1 MVYGSGTRLMC
12 LCLFYRELYI
22 DGNNLECEGA
32 MELIKLCVE
41 QAELE
46 ALLRAEELKRKQ
58 EEEEAIK
65 TAGKDSNYNILE

>member
-1 MVYGSGTRLMC
+1 MC
-12 LCLFYRELYI
+12 NGQHCFVTGRELYI

-32 MELIKLCVE
+32 MEIIKLCVE

-46 ALLRAEELKRKQ
+46 ALLRAEEIKRKL

-65 TAGKDSNYNILE
+65 TAGSKLY